1 MRKYVVHFE
10 SCSVFVPGLGRTGV
24 LLACYLVYSCRV
36 RGNDAIRYVRHKR
49 PNAVQTRGQILCV
62 QQFEQF
68 VLPQC
73 VVFCNKSLFLIWFF
87 AIDTIK

>member
-1 MRKYVVHFE
+1 
-10 SCSVFVPGLGRTGV
+10 V
-24 LLACYLVYSCRV
+24 LIACYLVYSCRV

-62 QQFEQF
+62 QEFEQF

-73 VVFCNKSLFLIWFF
+73 NVFCNKSVSKSEYHF
-87 AIDTIK
+87 